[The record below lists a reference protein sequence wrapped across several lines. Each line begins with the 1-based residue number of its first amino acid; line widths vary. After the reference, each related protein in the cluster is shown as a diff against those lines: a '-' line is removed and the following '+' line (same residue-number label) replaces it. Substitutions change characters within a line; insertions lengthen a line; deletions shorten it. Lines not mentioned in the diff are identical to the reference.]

1 MPCLLLSDKTL
12 YLLNGGTSFGNKG
25 LRRPSINIRL
35 ESLRR
40 INMIPI
46 IDIQCDKIFKIYE
59 LRRQGEDIR
68 HRSNN
73 LHQDLLRGIA
83 EHGGVTGVNFC
94 AEFLAENG
102 RNVRRIEI
110 WFVTCSTFIMLAASM
125 LSALGQIL
133 TG

>member
-59 LRRQGEDIR
+59 LRPQGEDIR

-83 EHGGVTGVNFC
+83 EHGGVTGVNF
-94 AEFLAENG
+94 
-102 RNVRRIEI
+102 
-110 WFVTCSTFIMLAASM
+110 
-125 LSALGQIL
+125 
-133 TG
+133 